1 MIGGPGCRENPGH
14 ADRNPVNTP
23 ADLRHASRLE
33 QAWRQHPQR
42 FTRGTALLAAALL
55 AGLGLA
61 LLLPA
66 AGQLWAI
73 GRWVAGG
80 SALWGLLALPCGAAL
95 WLGAA
100 AWLPLAPPAEGIPV
114 AANEHPRLAELL
126 RRLDSALGSRARPDL
141 CLTDQPG
148 LHLSPGTRWGLLG
161 GGRPRLS
168 VGLPLLMGLDGPQ
181 AAALL
186 AREVALG
193 QERSLAAWVCRWHAR
208 WQAVL
213 QARLPAAPGPRA
225 TGWLLWVFA
234 GGVRPFQARAQVL
247 ARSQGLAADAWAA
260 RWTGPTGAELL
271 AQGLL
276 AQAVLARF
284 LQQQFW
290 PQVWASTPTER
301 RPTAQPMRDLRVLL
315 RQALQHPD
323 APHWLQEA
331 LRTPA
336 RPGAGQAS
344 LRERLEALTE
354 ALPTPTPPRAAAAEV
369 LLGAAL
375 PAAITALDAAWQQR
389 VADDWLAR
397 HQTHRLQTQ
406 WLTAL
411 DTAAPTAEHGRLPR
425 AEALWQGRLTQA
437 LRAPADSAARWREV
451 IAQHAA
457 PAEARLGLAR
467 ALLAGEPPLQPP
479 GRQPALHP
487 AQAEALA
494 LLQALTDEGR
504 ASASYAETLAADP
517 RWRVPAARLLVQQ
530 LALREDFPRLQAA
543 RSRLHA
549 LEDEARHA
557 LALLRDFD
565 GEQTL
570 RPADL
575 PASVL
580 QPVQALLQGEH
591 AVGRAWLWRKTST
604 QAKGWAL
611 HLLVIERA
619 RTLVQPEPQGW
630 GAALAPRLAQ
640 ALPLDWWVVDLA
652 HPDWKALNRRDLVQQ
667 FRANDATLIH
677 TGLARRPAGRA

>member
-1 MIGGPGCRENPGH
+1 MSTSER
-14 ADRNPVNTP
+14 
-23 ADLRHASRLE
+23 LRHASQLE

-42 FTRGTALLAAALL
+42 FTRGTALLAAVLL

-66 AGQLWAI
+66 AGLLWAI
-73 GRWVAGG
+73 GRWGSGG
-80 SALWGLLALPCGAAL
+80 SALWGLLTLPCGAA
-95 WLGAA
+95 WWVGAA
-100 AWLPLAPPAEGIPV
+100 AWWPLAPPAEGIPV
-114 AANEHPRLAELL
+114 AADDHPRLTEL
-126 RRLDSALGSRARPDL
+126 RRRLGSALGTRTRPDL
-141 CLTDQPG
+141 RLTEQPS
-148 LHLSPGTRWGLLG
+148 LHLAPGARWGLLG

-193 QERSLAAWVCRWHAR
+193 QQRSLAAWVCRWHAR

-225 TGWLLWVFA
+225 TGWLLWLFA
-234 GGVRPFQARAQVL
+234 RGVDPFQARAQVL
-247 ARSQGLAADAWAA
+247 ARAQGLAADAWAA
-260 RWTGPTGAELL
+260 RWAGPTGAELL

-276 AQAVLARF
+276 AQAVLERF
-284 LQQQFW
+284 LHQQFW
-290 PQVWASTPTER
+290 PQVWATTATER

-336 RPGAGQAS
+336 RPGTGQAS

-354 ALPTPTPPRAAAAEV
+354 IPHTLAAPRAAAAEV

-375 PAAITALDAAWQQR
+375 PTDIRALDAAWQQR
-389 VADDWLAR
+389 VADDWLAQ
-397 HQTHRLQTQ
+397 HQAHRQQAQ
-406 WLTAL
+406 WLDAL
-411 DTAAPTAEHGRLPR
+411 DTAEHGRLSR

-437 LRAPADSAARWREV
+437 LRPAADSAQRWREV

-467 ALLAGEPPLQPP
+467 ALLASSTPLQPP
-479 GRQPALHP
+479 GRQAELLPP
-487 AQAEALA
+487 QAEALE
-494 LLQALTDEGR
+494 LLQTLADEGR

-517 RWRVPAARLLVQQ
+517 RWQVPAARLLVQQ

-543 RSRLHA
+543 RSRLQA
-549 LEDEARHA
+549 LEDEARRA
-557 LALLRDFD
+557 LALLRNFD

-575 PASVL
+575 PASAL

-611 HLLVIERA
+611 HLLVIERS
-619 RTLVQPEPQGW
+619 RTLMQPEPQGW

-652 HPDWKALNRRDLVQQ
+652 HPDWKALHRRDLVQQ

-677 TGLARRPAGRA
+677 TGLARRPAGQA